1 MIESNIMN
9 ISVYPIDI
17 QQDSENDD
25 SQNKFNTNLNNKENS
40 KEINFINF
48 NPQKSNSFTKEKEIN
63 NLQNLN
69 DNISGEIPENNI
81 KFVTEILFH

>member
-9 ISVYPIDI
+9 ISVDSIDI

-48 NPQKSNSFTKEKEIN
+48 NPQKYNSFTKEKVIN

-69 DNISGEIPENNI
+69 DKHFGRNSRE
-81 KFVTEILFH
+81 